1 MGHAWEEREEAVV
14 AASADEVWAAIA
26 TGPGID
32 SWFMGRNEVESGPA
46 GSVTTDVGGF
56 VMTGRVTAWDPPNHF
71 AYRSDG
77 PGERFIAFEYLI
89 EGRNQSST
97 VLRLIASGFLPDD
110 DWETEFEAMTAGG
123 EMYFRTLV
131 AYLDHF
137 AGRFAKPVTAAGPPV
152 ADWPAAWATLRA
164 RLGLGDKPAVGDA
177 VRVTVPG
184 VPRLD
189 GLVDFA
195 NAQALGIRT
204 AEGLLRF
211 IQGYIGSF
219 VISHYRFT
227 DPDLSADNDKRT
239 SQAWTTWLAE
249 L

>member
-1 MGHAWEEREEAVV
+1 MGHAWEEHDEAVV
-14 AASADEVWAAIA
+14 VASAGEVWDAIA

-32 SWFMGRNEVESGPA
+32 SWFMGRNQVDPGPA

-56 VMTGRVTAWDPPNHF
+56 ASTGRVTGWDPPNRF

-89 EGRNQSST
+89 EGRDQSST

-110 DWETEFEAMTAGG
+110 DWEAEFEAMTVGG
-123 EMYFRTLV
+123 EMYFQTLV

-137 AGRFAKPVTAAGPPV
+137 GGRFATPVSVTGPLV
-152 ADWPAAWATLRA
+152 ADWPAAWAALRA
-164 RLGLGDKPAVGDA
+164 GLGLGDQPTVGDQ
-177 VRVTVPG
+177 VRLTVPG

-189 GLVDFA
+189 GAVDFV
-195 NAQALGIRT
+195 NSQALGIRT
-204 AEGLLRF
+204 ASGLYRF
-211 IQGYIGSF
+211 IQGYFGSF
-219 VISHYRFT
+219 VLGHHVFSDT
-227 DPDLSADNDKRT
+227 DAKQA
-239 SQAWTTWLAE
+239 SQAWKTWLAG